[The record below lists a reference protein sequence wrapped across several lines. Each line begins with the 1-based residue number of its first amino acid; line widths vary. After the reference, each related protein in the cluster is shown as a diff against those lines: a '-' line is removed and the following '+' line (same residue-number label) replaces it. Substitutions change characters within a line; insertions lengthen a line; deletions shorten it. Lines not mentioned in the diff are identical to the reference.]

1 MDRGLGDGNPSVED
15 PVVLS
20 YVQEVLPALEA
31 VVFALD
37 GLLWLRYM
45 VWCFRVAGTPA
56 AVSLKVV

>member
-1 MDRGLGDGNPSVED
+1 MED